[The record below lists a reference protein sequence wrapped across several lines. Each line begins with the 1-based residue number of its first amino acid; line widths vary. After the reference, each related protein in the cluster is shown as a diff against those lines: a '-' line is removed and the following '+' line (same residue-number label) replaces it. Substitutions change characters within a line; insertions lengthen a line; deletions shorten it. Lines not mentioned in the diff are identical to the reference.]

1 MPRRPRED
9 GAMTWQALVRLPN
22 EAGAAVDALGKRLGV
37 ERAVAARIVI
47 MQWLEAQEK
56 TVEQDPEPKQ

>member
-1 MPRRPRED
+1 
-9 GAMTWQALVRLPN
+9 MTWQALVRLPN

-47 MQWLEAQEK
+47 MQWFEAQEK
-56 TVEQDPEPKQ
+56 TVEQDPEPEQ